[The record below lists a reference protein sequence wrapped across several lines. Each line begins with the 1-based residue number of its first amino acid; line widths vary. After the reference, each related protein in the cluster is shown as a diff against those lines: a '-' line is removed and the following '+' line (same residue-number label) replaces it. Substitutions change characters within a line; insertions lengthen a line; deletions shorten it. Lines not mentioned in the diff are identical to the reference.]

1 MTHETDMQA
10 FERLLKS
17 SPHFNDVIN
26 SHRRA
31 TAAVTAQVFAALIG
45 AGQLDAPAV
54 LDLLRRMESEPGTP
68 SDGSARRLAVSMVRD
83 ELAALSRGR

>member
-1 MTHETDMQA
+1 MSSETDLQA

-31 TAAVTAQVFAALIG
+31 TAAVTAQVFAALIA
-45 AGQLDAPAV
+45 AGQLESSAV
-54 LDLLRRMESEPGTP
+54 LELLRRMESETGRP
-68 SDGSARRLAVSMVRD
+68 SDGSARRLAASMVRD
-83 ELAALSRGR
+83 ELLALSRG